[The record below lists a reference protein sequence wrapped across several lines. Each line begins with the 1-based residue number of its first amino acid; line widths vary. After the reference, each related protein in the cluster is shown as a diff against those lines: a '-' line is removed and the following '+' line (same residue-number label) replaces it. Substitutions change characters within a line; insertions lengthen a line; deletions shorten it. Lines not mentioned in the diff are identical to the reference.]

1 MQSISLDLK
10 NYRGVIF
17 HDTKESKFGGKLT
30 YGLKNDIKNLAHFN
44 QNKIQNW
51 DSDGFLLSKVE
62 NA

>member
-1 MQSISLDLK
+1 MTLK
-10 NYRGVIF
+10 S
-17 HDTKESKFGGKLT
+17 HAKFGGKLT

-62 NA
+62 NAWAKNLPRI